1 MIDIKYPERFFN
13 PLVSKHQK
21 YYIEILLQT
30 EKIISNA
37 GRIALE
43 RSIIVNELK
52 KYIEHNNYEDISDE
66 EDYAAGH
73 FDNSI
78 GDNLSYIL
86 RMFKRSGWIDSD
98 DSGNRLE
105 DAVFITDAGKE
116 LTLFLSRLMKNDEQ
130 AGYVLGTYN
139 NLAYIS
145 SEKDSFING
154 YVSIKNAFENTESLL
169 RNLEMMYS
177 KIRRYYN
184 EQLEHTSPEELLRAH
199 FNGYINEIINKVIF
213 PLKVDDSIYRFKGPI
228 IEKTEE
234 IIENSY
240 LIEEILSAAKQMKRI
255 SDVEYGKRELLRM
268 LNYIRE
274 KYRGIESIIDQL
286 DDKIN
291 AYTRVTRQKLTDM
304 LSMDTTVKGNLIYL
318 LKDGAERNE
327 AFWRKLSACV
337 NIYDVHPVS
346 DLSLYRPKK
355 PKEVSGGEPFI
366 IEEDMPVDN
375 NELYGI
381 VNTYASN
388 FTKAKVEAY
397 AEKLL
402 NTVDSVSSDEIEFS
416 TQDDYVMS
424 LFLMLDSDDN
434 ISYKYH
440 KEEGQTETNG
450 YSVPRFRIIKKGD

>member
-43 RSIIVNELK
+43 RSILVNELK

-66 EDYAAGH
+66 EDYASGH

-139 NLAYIS
+139 NLAYVN
-145 SEKDSFING
+145 SERDSFING
-154 YVSIKNAFENTESLL
+154 YISIKNAYENTESLL

-184 EQLEHTSPEELLRAH
+184 EQLEHTSPEELLSAH
-199 FNGYINEIINKVIF
+199 FDGYINEIINKVIF

-234 IIENSY
+234 MIENSE
-240 LIEEILSAAKQMKRI
+240 LIDEILSAAKQMKRI
-255 SDVEYGKRELLRM
+255 SDIDYGKRELLRM

-318 LKDGAERNE
+318 LQDGEERSE
-327 AFWRKLSACV
+327 AFWRKLSACI
-337 NIYDVHPVS
+337 NIYDIHPIS

-355 PKEVSGGEPFI
+355 PKETYGGEPFI
-366 IEEDMPVDN
+366 IAEDIQVDN

-388 FTKAKVEAY
+388 FTRPKVEAY
-397 AEKLL
+397 AERLL
-402 NTVDSVSSDEIEFS
+402 DSVDSLSSDEIELS
-416 TQDDYVMS
+416 SQDDYVMS
-424 LFLMLDSDDN
+424 LFLMLDSDNN
-434 ISYKYH
+434 INYKYH
-440 KEEGQTETNG
+440 KEEGRTEMNG
-450 YSVPRFRIIKKGD
+450 YSVPRFRIVKKGD